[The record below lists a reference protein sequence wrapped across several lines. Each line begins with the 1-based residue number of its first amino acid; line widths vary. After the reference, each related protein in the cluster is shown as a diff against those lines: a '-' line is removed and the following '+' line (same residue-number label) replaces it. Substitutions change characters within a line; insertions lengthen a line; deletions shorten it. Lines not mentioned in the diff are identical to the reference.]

1 MQVLMWLQSQ
11 GLKTI
16 QSLPRLGDTEGAV
29 REQLASFDKFNGTC
43 TVSFEGNPQN
53 ARLSRACSYACVHVL
68 CWCMCACIMCWEVY
82 WCLCWVCV
90 LLSVLVCVCGVCVVC
105 VCVYV
110 CAHFVHILYYPYIY
124 TDLDVFM
131 CPKCYMFG
139 CLLFCAGAHQAGST
153 APRTVGTDRGSYP
166 VLQL

>member
-1 MQVLMWLQSQ
+1 MDWGLNAIHVTSMQWNEEDIITMQVLMWLQSQ

-29 REQLASFDKFNGTC
+29 REQLASFDKFNSTC

-53 ARLSRACSYACVHVL
+53 ARLSRACSYAYVHVL

-90 LLSVLVCVCGVCVVC
+90 LLSVLVCVWCVCVWCVC
-105 VCVYV
+105 VCVCVRTLCTYIVLSIHLYRSRCIYV
-110 CAHFVHILYYPYIY
+110 
-124 TDLDVFM
+124 
-131 CPKCYMFG
+131 
-139 CLLFCAGAHQAGST
+139 S
-153 APRTVGTDRGSYP
+153 
-166 VLQL
+166 